1 MVGDQTLAQVSDLTN
16 QQWEMAASF
25 VSGEVDSFLH
35 DSINGEGVISSAG
48 ASSAQTSGMPA
59 RSAISKVR
67 QHPYARMGDPGRD
80 RNTHPEEHPDP
91 LNCPR
96 NGRPLAAPVAWRE
109 QAKSVQS
116 NNITAHALLG
126 ALATSH
132 VDATSPSLNVREW
145 VDNIASYLQNPLYV
159 NLGGGSIG
167 DTIKRCRS
175 TFQQETGSNFVS
187 MLTYMQLAIQ
197 CQRYASFP
205 QALAFAG
212 IDA

>member
-1 MVGDQTLAQVSDLTN
+1 
-16 QQWEMAASF
+16 MATSF

-35 DSINGEGVISSAG
+35 DSINGEEGVISSAG

-67 QHPYARMGDPGRD
+67 QHPYARKGDRRDSNTRPGRD
-80 RNTHPEEHPDP
+80 HNTHPEEHPHP
-91 LNCPR
+91 PNCPR
-96 NGRPLAAPVAWRE
+96 NGRPLTAPVAWRE

-126 ALATSH
+126 TLATAH

-145 VDNIASYLQNPLYV
+145 VDDVASYLQNPLYV

-205 QALAFAG
+205 RALAFAG